1 MMTKTMIEHRDQLN
15 QPLTPGMTVA
25 FVSAYSGQLRIGRVR
40 NLCPKRIRVEFVYSW
55 TSRVDGREEQHRIAY
70 LARPER
76 CLALTDTLAQ
86 ELTLLRLKDLL

>member
-15 QPLTPGMTVA
+15 QPLTLGMTVA
-25 FVSAYSGQLRIGRVR
+25 FVSSYSGQLRIGCVKK
-40 NLCPKRIRVEFVYSW
+40 LCPKRVKIEFVYSW
-55 TSRVDGREEQHRIAY
+55 TSRIDGRQEQDRIVY
-70 LARPER
+70 QARPER